1 VPCRLHR
8 DFLFR
13 CFFKVDRFLF
23 LEIMGNIISYG
34 ELARISQVLGARPV
48 CSLQIEKSKLK
59 FDDHV
64 ADETPH
70 PVFQIDY
77 IIIIN

>member
-1 VPCRLHR
+1 
-8 DFLFR
+8 
-13 CFFKVDRFLF
+13 
-23 LEIMGNIISYG
+23 MGNIISYG

-77 IIIIN
+77 IIIN